1 MTNPMT
7 HGAMGG
13 GIGGFLPAA
22 PSAGTNPFDFN
33 LLGTGHGGSALA
45 SGQIG
50 AGGASNGPLS
60 FGLDMLSAGGTG
72 GAAMPNAIATGK
84 PS

>member
-13 GIGGFLPAA
+13 GVGGFLPHA
-22 PSAGTNPFDFN
+22 PGAGSNPFDFN
-33 LLGTGHGGSALA
+33 FLGTGHGGSALA

-60 FGLDMLSAGGTG
+60 FGLEMLSAGG
-72 GAAMPNAIATGK
+72 GAPATPPAMPSGK
-84 PS
+84 PG